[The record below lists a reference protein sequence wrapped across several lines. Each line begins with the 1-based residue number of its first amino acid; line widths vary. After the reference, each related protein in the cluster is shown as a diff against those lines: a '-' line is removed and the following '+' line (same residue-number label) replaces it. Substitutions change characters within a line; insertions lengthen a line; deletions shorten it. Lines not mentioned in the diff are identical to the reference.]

1 MYVVAAQLIKTQ
13 RLVLGVLWTLV
24 IATGLKGLEGTIRW
38 FGSSHITSP
47 PEQILGHE
55 EALFMGLF
63 ILLTASLWLFRI
75 KGRLRQVA
83 TALLPLV
90 VFANLANNRRTAYVI
105 LGAGVAILIAVAWA
119 REPRRRWMTGGIAVA
134 LMAAMALYLPVF
146 WNRSG
151 LMAQPANAIRSAVDP
166 TKRDASSDLYR
177 VIENANLGIDIRA
190 ETPLGTGFGKQI
202 ATPIHLV
209 DISNIDPFIVY
220 EPHNT
225 ILYIW
230 LRLGF
235 PGAIAFWW
243 LIGAATI
250 AACRLARF
258 PDPLI
263 ALVGTFAVV
272 AISAYLIEGWFD
284 QGLVGLRIAIVLG
297 AVLGTME
304 ATRKLA
310 AERLAS

>member
-1 MYVVAAQLIKTQ
+1 
-13 RLVLGVLWTLV
+13 
-24 IATGLKGLEGTIRW
+24 
-38 FGSSHITSP
+38 
-47 PEQILGHE
+47 
-55 EALFMGLF
+55 
-63 ILLTASLWLFRI
+63 
-75 KGRLRQVA
+75 
-83 TALLPLV
+83 
-90 VFANLANNRRTAYVI
+90 
-105 LGAGVAILIAVAWA
+105 
-119 REPRRRWMTGGIAVA
+119 
-134 LMAAMALYLPVF
+134 
-146 WNRSG
+146 
-151 LMAQPANAIRSAVDP
+151 MAQPANAIRSAFDP

-190 ETPLGTGFGKQI
+190 DTPLGTGFGKQI

-243 LIGAATI
+243 MIGAATI

-258 PDPLI
+258 SDPLI

-310 AERLAS
+310 AERPAS